1 MERII
6 NIEDSVI
13 KHCEINRALQYN
25 GYSKAIR
32 AKTAE
37 ERLLITNG
45 IENVRFASRT
55 PAVEAIL
62 FLDSIK
68 NFNIN

>member
-1 MERII
+1 MEKII

-25 GYSKAIR
+25 GYPKAIR

-37 ERLLITNG
+37 EGLAM
-45 IENVRFASRT
+45 IE
-55 PAVEAIL
+55 EAIDKKTPYEL
-62 FLDSIK
+62 HI
-68 NFNIN
+68 

>member
-25 GYSKAIR
+25 WYPKAIR

-37 ERLLITNG
+37 EGLAM
-45 IENVRFASRT
+45 IE
-55 PAVEAIL
+55 EALKKI
-62 FLDSIK
+62 
-68 NFNIN
+68 

>member
-1 MERII
+1 MILDDVTFDFGKYE
-6 NIEDSVI
+6 
-13 KHCEINRALQYN
+13 KLW
-25 GYSKAIR
+25 
-32 AKTAE
+32 